1 MLWDLLL
8 GLIFLGALR
17 YGDYITYECPQRGY
31 ACPIVCDVD
40 HKHYPR
46 KECKNAS
53 REGNIWEEGRK
64 TSNEKEG
71 EKENCEEDSSQ
82 EEVLTGE

>member
-1 MLWDLLL
+1 VLWDLLL

-17 YGDYITYECPQRGY
+17 YGDYITYECPQGGY
-31 ACPIVCDVD
+31 ACPIACDVD

-64 TSNEKEG
+64 TSNEKED
-71 EKENCEEDSSQ
+71 CEESNSQ